1 MSSLGPQLQ
10 QDPDEQAEGGVG
22 PNRLGVYPAV
32 GESAVVHAP
41 KWLELRIMQGSEGVY
56 PRGRVG
62 AEPGDHLAV
71 DRRVKHEVLSTSQR
85 VRPGCRR
92 PGRFRPWVG
101 FDVPLGGGA
110 LAPPSSLEGV
120 RLGFVV
126 RGLRCWARGG
136 GAAVGGVPPRGEAHQ
151 VVLALY
157 FVPGELAARTQ
168 LPVLADFTMPQVGDR
183 GGHVVAPVSAKG
195 VIVAADGND
204 FPAGFVRIEAVKL
217 APGLLF
223 SPRGARR
230 HEVGVDGDPGGEG
243 GAP

>member
-1 MSSLGPQLQ
+1 M
-10 QDPDEQAEGGVG
+10 
-22 PNRLGVYPAV
+22 
-32 GESAVVHAP
+32 
-41 KWLELRIMQGSEGVY
+41 
-56 PRGRVG
+56 
-62 AEPGDHLAV
+62 
-71 DRRVKHEVLSTSQR
+71 
-85 VRPGCRR
+85 
-92 PGRFRPWVG
+92 
-101 FDVPLGGGA
+101 
-110 LAPPSSLEGV
+110 
-120 RLGFVV
+120 
-126 RGLRCWARGG
+126 
-136 GAAVGGVPPRGEAHQ
+136 GGVPPRGEAHQ

-243 GAP
+243 GAPQPYPGPTWPAPGAGFASMSPVVSRDSPLPVLGAGEDGGSHRCNVRRQ